1 MVAYVPPK
9 QAGKY
14 KAVAS
19 GAITNGKPVIVNA
32 DGTVKQAGSS
42 VTISAGLGSAVT
54 FESASARPEHGTFDS
69 NSNKVVVTYQDGGNS
84 YYGTAVIGTI
94 DDSDNSISFGTP
106 VVFESAT
113 TDQISAVFDSSNNK
127 VVIGYRD
134 GGNSYYGTAIVGTVS
149 GTSISFGTAATF
161 WTTNTCED
169 VSLSFDT
176 NVNKVLV
183 CFTNNIKDGYAIA
196 GTVSG
201 TDISFGSTQLYE
213 NGTAF
218 NNRSAFDNENN
229 VHVVVYKDGGNSSY
243 GTACVLSVASNSTV
257 TAQTPVVWES
267 AETLNMDIAF
277 DTTNNKFLIL
287 FQQLG
292 LGVYSKA
299 TGIVGTVS
307 GTSLSFG
314 SKALVYDTGAG
325 AVTAI
330 ALVFNDAA
338 GKFVGIYNEGNTGD
352 NTPGVRYAEGT
363 ISGTNVSFTHAQ
375 VDSDNSTDYN
385 DVIFDSNLK
394 RTVLLYSDSGD
405 SSHGKAIVRATAATY
420 TVSSLTS
427 ENYIGIASGGT
438 YADTAEATIDVVG
451 TVNKDQSGLT
461 AGQTY
466 YVQTDGTLGTSADD
480 PSVVAGTAISATEL
494 IVKG

>member
-1 MVAYVPPK
+1 MKFVGNIASDSEVVK
-9 QAGKY
+9 T
-14 KAVAS
+14 AS
-19 GAITNGKPVIVNA
+19 GAIVAGKPVVVNA
-32 DGTVKQAGSS
+32 DGTVGATSA
-42 VTISAGLGSAVT
+42 TISAGLGSAVT
-54 FESASARPEHGTFDS
+54 FESASARPEMGTFDS
-69 NSNKVVVTYQDGGNS
+69 NSNKVVVTYQDIGNS
-84 YYGTAVIGTI
+84 NYGTAVIGTI

-113 TDQISAVFDSSNNK
+113 TDSISSVFDSSNNK

-161 WTTNTCED
+161 WTTNTCSD
-169 VSLSFDT
+169 VCLSFDT

-201 TDISFGSTQLYE
+201 TGISFGSTQLYE
-213 NGTAF
+213 NGTAI

-257 TAQTPVVWES
+257 TAQTPVVFEE
-267 AETLNMDIAF
+267 AETLYMDIAF

-325 AVTAI
+325 AANAI

-363 ISGTNVSFTHAQ
+363 ISGTDVSFTHAQ

-405 SSHGKAIVRATAATY
+405 SSHGKAIVRATAGTY
-420 TVSSLTS
+420 SVATS
-427 ENYIGIASGGT
+427 ENFIGFAKDAV
-438 YADTAEATIDVVG
+438 ADGAVATIQ
-451 TVNKDQSGLT
+451 TANSISRNQSSLT

-466 YVQTDGTLGTSADD
+466 FVQTDGTIGTTADS
-480 PSVVAGTAISATEL
+480 PSITAGTAISATEL

>member
-1 MVAYVPPK
+1 MRTVPPTEK
-9 QAGKY
+9 GKY
-14 KAVAS
+14 KAFAS
-19 GAITNGKPVIVNA
+19 GAITNGKPVVVNA
-32 DGTVKQAGSS
+32 DGTVKLAGTS

-54 FESASARPEHGTFDS
+54 FESASARPEMGTFDS
-69 NSNKVVVTYQDGGNS
+69 NSNKVVVTYQDIGNS
-84 YYGTAVIGTI
+84 NYGTAVIGTI

-113 TDQISAVFDSSNNK
+113 TDSISSVFDSSNNK

-161 WTTNTCED
+161 WTTNTCSD
-169 VSLSFDT
+169 VCLSFDT

-201 TDISFGSTQLYE
+201 TGISFGSTQLYE
-213 NGTAF
+213 NGTAI

-257 TAQTPVVWES
+257 TAQTPVVYES
-267 AETLNMDIAF
+267 GETLYMDIAF

-292 LGVYSKA
+292 LGIYSKA

-314 SKALVYDTGAG
+314 SKALVYDTNAG
-325 AVTAI
+325 AATAI

-363 ISGTNVSFTHAQ
+363 ISGTDVSFTHAQ

-405 SSHGKAIVRATAATY
+405 SSHGKAFVRATAGTY
-420 TVSSLTS
+420 TVSSLTT

-438 YADTAEATIDVVG
+438 YADGQSVTVDTIG
-451 TVNKDQSGLT
+451 TVNADQSSLT
-461 AGQTY
+461 AGQQY
-466 YVQTDGTLGTSADD
+466 FVQEDGTLGLTADST
-480 PSVVAGTAISATEL
+480 SVVAGTAISATEL
-494 IVKG
+494 IVKE